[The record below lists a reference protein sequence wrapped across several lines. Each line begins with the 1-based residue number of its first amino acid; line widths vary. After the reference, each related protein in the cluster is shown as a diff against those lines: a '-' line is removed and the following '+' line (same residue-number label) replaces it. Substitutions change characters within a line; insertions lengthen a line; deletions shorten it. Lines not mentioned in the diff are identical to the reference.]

1 MQIQWLHTRSWPDRL
16 VLIIGLVLL
25 HVGVL
30 IATSAAA
37 EPIVYTL
44 RFSEAQ
50 NHYVDIEAR
59 FPGSDR
65 PETEL
70 MMAVWTPGSYLV
82 REYARHIESMDAVD
96 ANQAALPLVKTR
108 KNRWVVTSPKNEPII
123 VRYRLYCREL
133 SVRTNWVGHEYA
145 MLNGAPTFVTLA
157 NGRSLAHHVKLELP
171 RHWRQ
176 SVTSLARLDDGTP
189 HHYLADNYDQ
199 LVDSPIVC
207 GNPDI
212 HRFSVG
218 GREHILVNQGAG
230 DVWDGAQSAQ
240 HVAKIVRE
248 HQRMWGVVPYK
259 NYTFFNMIVQSGGG
273 LEHDNSTLMLTNRW
287 YFRERKDYLRWLG
300 LVSHEFFH
308 TWNIRRLRPV
318 PLIEY
323 DYESE
328 NYTHSLW
335 IVEGIT
341 SYYDDL
347 ALARCGLCTQTEYLA
362 LLSKNIETLQAVPG
376 RKVQSLRESSHDTW
390 IKFYRPDENSN
401 NARVSYY
408 TKGAVVAFL
417 LDAKIRQATNG
428 SKSLDHVMREMYRRY
443 SGARGYTPTQFRAVA
458 SGVAGDNLNAWFA
471 AAIDQ
476 TGELDYEQA
485 LAWYGLQFKTA
496 EAKSGDKKDATDKTP
511 KTWVGISTRTD
522 DGRLLVSRVERN
534 SPAYRAGVNVDDE
547 ILAINGFRVR
557 PDKWASR
564 LKQHKIG
571 EQIRLLVA
579 RIEQLKT
586 IEVTLQE
593 SPPRNWKLMPLPK
606 ATDQQKQHLERWLQA
621 E

>member
-1 MQIQWLHTRSWPDRL
+1 MG
-16 VLIIGLVLL
+16 VGLLTVDGW
-25 HVGVL
+25 VT
-30 IATSAAA
+30 TSTAA

-44 RFSEAQ
+44 RFPEAQ
-50 NHYVDIEAR
+50 NHYVEIEAR

-82 REYARHIESMDAVD
+82 REYARHIESMNAVD
-96 ANQAALPLVKTR
+96 ENQKSLPLVKTK
-108 KNRWVVTSPKNEPII
+108 KNRWVVQSPLNQPIF
-123 VRYRLYCREL
+123 VRYRVYCREL
-133 SVRTNWVGHEYA
+133 TVRTNWVGHEYA

-157 NGRSLAHHVKLELP
+157 DGQSLPHHVKIELP
-171 RHWRQ
+171 SHWRQ

-189 HHYLADNYDQ
+189 HHYVADNYDQ

-212 HRFSVG
+212 YRFRVG
-218 GREHILVNQGAG
+218 GREHLLVNQGGG
-230 DVWDGAQSAQ
+230 DVWDGAKSAE

-259 NYTFFNMIVQSGGG
+259 KYTFFNMIVQSRGG

-287 YFRERKDYLRWLG
+287 HFRERKDYLRWLS

-308 TWNIRRLRPV
+308 TWNIRRLRPI
-318 PLIEY
+318 PLLEY

-335 IVEGIT
+335 IAEGIT

-347 ALARCGLCTQTEYLA
+347 TLARCGLSTQTEYLA
-362 LLSKNIETLQAVPG
+362 MLSKNIETLQAVPG
-376 RKVQSLRESSHDTW
+376 RKVQSLRASSHDTW

-401 NARVSYY
+401 NTRVSYY

-417 LDAKIRQATNG
+417 LDAKIRQASNG
-428 SKSLDHVMREMYRRY
+428 NKTLDDVMRQMYQTF
-443 SGARGYTPTQFRAVA
+443 SGQRGYTPTQFRAVA
-458 SGVAGDNLNAWFA
+458 SQVAGANLNAWFA
-471 AAIDQ
+471 GAIDR
-476 TGELDYEQA
+476 TGELDYEPA
-485 LAWYGLQFKTA
+485 LAWYGLQFKP
-496 EAKSGDKKDATDKTP
+496 EAAKPDVKKDAAEKTT
-511 KTWVGISTRTD
+511 KNWLGITTRTD
-522 DGRLLVSRVERN
+522 DGRIMVSRVERD

-547 ILAINGFRVR
+547 ILAINDFRVR
-557 PDKWASR
+557 PDKWSAR
-564 LKQHKIG
+564 LKQYKIG
-571 EQIRLLVA
+571 EEIRLLVSRA
-579 RIEQLKT
+579 EQLKT
-586 IEVTLQE
+586 IGVTLQE
-593 SPPRNWKLMPLPK
+593 SPRTNWKLVPLAKP
-606 ATDQQKQHLERWLQA
+606 TDQQKQRLARWLHA